1 MALITDLG
9 VDGGGIA
16 QPRLKHKWA
25 VTFQNLAGND
35 SEALRINAIQ
45 ADRPKMQFE
54 EIVLDRYNS
63 KAYVAGKHVFE
74 PINITFEDD
83 LNGGVQSAL
92 QEQLELQ
99 QNIIGLNASP
109 RLPSAAAGQDYKFA
123 IKMDLLDGNTAVV
136 ESYILEGVFI
146 QNIDNTDLDYTASET
161 VKVTVTFRFDH
172 ARQNVNPDSVN
183 GKATGGAGSTGSGF
197 VL

>member
-25 VTFQNLAGND
+25 VTFQNMAGDEEPLRLN
-35 SEALRINAIQ
+35 ALNAS
-45 ADRPKMQFE
+45 RPKLQFE

-63 KAYVAGKHVFE
+63 KAYIAGKHAFE
-74 PINITFEDD
+74 TVDIQFEDD
-83 LNGGVQSAL
+83 LNGGVTSAL

-99 QNIIGLNASP
+99 QNIIGLNAAP

-123 IKMDLLDGNTAVV
+123 VKMDLLDGNTAVV
-136 ESYILEGVFI
+136 ESWVLEGVFI
-146 QNIDNTDLDYTASET
+146 QNIDYTDLDSTTSET

-172 ARQNVNPDSVN
+172 ARQNVNPAGVS
-183 GKATGGAGSTGSGF
+183 GKATGGAGSTGEGF
-197 VL
+197 IL

>member
-25 VTFQNLAGND
+25 ITFQNMAGD
-35 SEALRINAIQ
+35 ADPLRLNAIS
-45 ADRPKMQFE
+45 ADRPKLQFE

-74 PINITFEDD
+74 PVNITFEDD
-83 LNGGVQSAL
+83 LNGGVTAAIQA
-92 QEQLELQ
+92 QIELQ
-99 QNIIGLNASP
+99 QQIIGLGSAP
-109 RLPSAAAGQDYKFA
+109 RLPSAAAGQNYKFA
-123 IKMDLLDGNTAVV
+123 IKMDLLDGNTTVV
-136 ESYILEGVFI
+136 ETWILEGAFI
-146 QNIDNTDLDYTASET
+146 QNADFTDLDYAASES
-161 VKVTVTFRFDH
+161 VKATVTFRFDH
-172 ARQNVNPDSVN
+172 ARQNVNPGGARGN
-183 GKATGGAGSTGSGF
+183 ATGGAGSTGAGF

>member
-25 VTFQNLAGND
+25 LTFQNMGGD
-35 SEALRINAIQ
+35 SEPLRLNAINAS
-45 ADRPKMQFE
+45 RPKLQFE

-63 KAYVAGKHVFE
+63 KAYIAGKHMFE
-74 PINITFEDD
+74 TIDVQFEDD
-83 LNGGVQSAL
+83 LNGGVTSAL

-99 QNIIGLNASP
+99 QNLIGLNSAP
-109 RLPSAAAGQDYKFA
+109 RLPSAASGQDYKFA
-123 IKMDLLDGNTAVV
+123 LKMDLLDGNTAIV
-136 ESYILEGVFI
+136 ETWILEGVYI
-146 QNIDNTDLDYTASET
+146 QNIDYTDVDYTTSET

-172 ARQNVNPDSVN
+172 ARQNINPAGVR
-183 GKATGGAGSTGSGF
+183 GKATGGAGNSGGGF

>member
-25 VTFQNLAGND
+25 ITFQNMAGD
-35 SEALRINAIQ
+35 EEPLRLNAIS
-45 ADRPKMQFE
+45 ADRPKLTFE
-54 EIVLDRYNS
+54 EVVLDRYNS
-63 KAYVAGKHVFE
+63 KAYVAAKHIFE
-74 PINITFEDD
+74 PVNVTFEDD
-83 LNGGVQSAL
+83 LDGGVTAAI

-109 RLPSAAAGQDYKFA
+109 RLSSAAAGQDYKFA
-123 IKMDLLDGNTAVV
+123 VKMDLLDGNQAVV
-136 ESYILEGVFI
+136 ETWILEGAFI
-146 QNIDNTDLDYTASET
+146 QNVDWGDVDYTTSET
-161 VKVTVTFRFDH
+161 VKATVTFRFDH
-172 ARQNVNPDSVN
+172 ARQNVNPDNVG

-197 VL
+197 IL

>member
-25 VTFQNLAGND
+25 LTFQNLAGTD
-35 SEALRINAIQ
+35 SESLRINAIQ
-45 ADRPKMQFE
+45 ADRPKLQFE

-74 PINITFEDD
+74 PINVTFEDD

-99 QNIIGLNASP
+99 QNIIGLNAAP

-123 IKMDLLDGNTAVV
+123 IRMDLLDGNTQVV

-172 ARQNVNPDSVN
+172 ARQNVNPDNVT

-197 VL
+197 IL

>member
-25 VTFQNLAGND
+25 VTFQNLAGD
-35 SEALRINAIQ
+35 SEPLRANAIQ
-45 ADRPKMQFE
+45 ADRPKLSFE
-54 EIVLDRYNS
+54 EVVLDRYNGR
-63 KAYVAGKHVFE
+63 AYVAGKYTFE
-74 PINITFEDD
+74 PLNITFEDD

-92 QEQLELQ
+92 QQQLELQ
-99 QNIIGLNASP
+99 QNIIGLNSAP

-123 IKMDLLDGNTAVV
+123 IKMDLLDGNTSVV
-136 ESYILEGVFI
+136 ESYILEGCFI
-146 QNIDNTDLDYTASET
+146 QNIDNGDVDYAASESI
-161 VKVTVTFRFDH
+161 KVTVTFRFDH
-172 ARQNVNPDSVN
+172 ARQNVNPDGVR

>member
-25 VTFQNLAGND
+25 ITFQNMAGD
-35 SEALRINAIQ
+35 SEPLRTNAINA
-45 ADRPKMQFE
+45 ARPKLEFE
-54 EIVLDRYNS
+54 EVVLDRYNS
-63 KAYVAGKHVFE
+63 KAYIAGKHVFQTVD
-74 PINITFEDD
+74 IQFEDD
-83 LNGGVQSAL
+83 INGGVTAAL

-99 QNIIGLNASP
+99 QNIIGLGAAP

-123 IKMDLLDGNTAVV
+123 VRMDLLDGNTAVI
-136 ESYILEGVFI
+136 ETWILEGAYI
-146 QNIDNTDLDYTASET
+146 QNIDYTDLDYTTSET

-172 ARQNVNPDSVN
+172 ARQSVNPDGVS
-183 GKATGGAGSTGSGF
+183 GKATGGAGNAGSN
-197 VL
+197 VVA